1 MKQKVVMILSVGCI
15 LSILISCFSTEHFLI
30 KSIEFEAR
38 KLTNP
43 GANDDDMNFIS
54 AKDTMKDRLF
64 FAINCIFEHEYGFLK
79 NNPLLPSCYATSVPK
94 KMDNY
99 ILMDEIEL
107 CLDGDI
113 YFEND
118 TIVAGTNLWNHAS
131 IKEYKWERLV
141 DDYGGVGTRFIIGF
155 TDALYDKL
163 RIPHKDYKIE
173 LTCKTNDGLVL
184 VNHIHIYVKIE

>member
-1 MKQKVVMILSVGCI
+1 MKHKVVIILSVGCI
-15 LSILISCFSTEHFLI
+15 LSILISCFSTEHYLI
-30 KSIEFEAR
+30 KDIECEAR
-38 KLTNP
+38 ELANP

-54 AKDTMKDRLF
+54 VKDTMKDRLF
-64 FAINCIFEHEYGFLK
+64 FFIHCIFEYEYGFLK
-79 NNPLLPSCYATSVPK
+79 NNLLLPSCYATSVPK

-131 IKEYKWERLV
+131 INEYKWKRLGNE
-141 DDYGGVGTRFIIGF
+141 YGGVSTSFLIGF

-163 RIPHKDYKIE
+163 YIPQKDYKIE
-173 LTCKTNDGLVL
+173 LTCKTSDGMVL
-184 VNHIHIYVKIE
+184 VNQIQIYIKIE